1 MEQIPARR
9 RLSGRQVVAGLI
21 ALVLVVLVLQNTNRT
36 RVDVFFVHATLP
48 LWLVVAGVALLGFAV
63 GWLTGRRRR

>member
-1 MEQIPARR
+1 MQQQPARR
-9 RLSGRQVVAGLI
+9 RVSARQVVAGLI
-21 ALVLVVLVLQNTNRT
+21 TLLLLVLVAQNTNRT

-48 LWLVVAGVALLGFAV
+48 LWLVVAVVALLGFAV